1 MKPVLNLSASVLQ
14 SRWVMPEID
23 NDLVQNFI
31 RQHNLPEIIARL
43 LTARGVKLEDAD
55 SFLNPTLN
63 RDFPNPLK
71 LRDMESCANF
81 IADAIIEGKQFG
93 ALCDFDVDGSTS
105 AAILIKTFRHLN
117 RTLPIVIPDRLS
129 DGYGPNIKA
138 LQSLKA
144 QGAEIVFIVDCGTT
158 AFEQISFAR
167 SIGLD
172 VIVLD
177 HHEPSETLPDVTY
190 IINPKRKDD
199 ESGYAMLAACGVS
212 FLTCVAINTAL
223 RQKNFFEQNNLSEI
237 PLKKF
242 LDLVALG
249 TVCDMVPLIGCNRL
263 LVKAGFEQ
271 MAKQNNVGLKA
282 LCAVGNIKKPPT
294 PEDAGYVLGPRINAG
309 SRVHLSDLGAKL
321 LASDD
326 VEEANNLAWHLN
338 DCNVKRRAL
347 QADMLKEAIF
357 QVERYALFDNP
368 IIMVSD
374 PSWHVG
380 LNGLVAGQLKER
392 YGKPACVIAFAP
404 GAHETLEGRGS
415 GRSVKGFN
423 LAGLF
428 MRALEKGLLIK
439 GGGHAMAA
447 GFTVLPEQIDA
458 LYKFF
463 INEAAHLSEGQALL
477 SEERVDG
484 IMSLRGLRPE
494 FIFTLENNIG
504 PFGQEN
510 PEPRFVIPSA
520 RVVMADIVAEKHV
533 RVQLTDL
540 EGGARMKGIAF
551 GAVETALGEIL
562 LKARGGAPLHLM
574 GQFKVNVWN
583 GNQSVEF
590 HIADAAEIAISGA
603 LPLTN
608 TAAA

>member
-1 MKPVLNLSASVLQ
+1 MKPVLNLTSSVLQ
-14 SRWVMPEID
+14 ARWVMPEIND
-23 NDLVQNFI
+23 DLVQNFI
-31 RQHNLPEIIARL
+31 RHHGVPEIIARL
-43 LTARGVKLEDAD
+43 LTARGVKLGEAD
-55 SFLNPTLN
+55 NFLNPTLA

-71 LRDMESCANF
+71 LRDMQECANF
-81 IADAIIEGKQFG
+81 IADQIIAGKKFG

-105 AAILIKTFRHLN
+105 AAILIKSFRHLN
-117 RTLPIVIPDRLS
+117 RTLPIVIPDRLTE
-129 DGYGPNIKA
+129 GYGPNIKA
-138 LQSLKA
+138 LQALKN
-144 QGAEIVFIVDCGTT
+144 QGVELVFIVDCGTT
-158 AFEQISFAR
+158 AFEQIAFAR

-199 ESGYAMLAACGVS
+199 DSGYAMLAACGVT
-212 FLTCVAINTAL
+212 FLTCVAVNTAL
-223 RQKNFFEQNNLSEI
+223 RQKNFFASNNLAEI
-237 PLKKF
+237 PLKQF

-249 TVCDMVPLIGCNRL
+249 TVCDMVPLTGCNRL

-321 LASDD
+321 LSSDD
-326 VEEANNLAWHLN
+326 EEDANNLAWHLN

-357 QVERYALFDNP
+357 QVERYGLADNP

-404 GAHETLEGRGS
+404 GAHETMEGRGS

-428 MRALEKGLLIK
+428 MRALDKGLLVK

-458 LYKFF
+458 LYKYF
-463 INEAAHLSEGQALL
+463 IEEATYLSDGQALL

-484 IMSLRGLRPE
+484 IMSLRGLKPE
-494 FIFTLENNIG
+494 FIHTLENNIG

-520 RVVMADIVAEKHV
+520 RIVMADIVAEKHV
-533 RVQLTDL
+533 RVQLSEM

-551 GAVETALGEIL
+551 GSVETALGETL
-562 LKARGGAPLHLM
+562 LKGRGGAPLHLM
-574 GQFKVNVWN
+574 GQFKVNEWN
-583 GNQSVEF
+583 GNKSVEF
-590 HIADAAEIAISGA
+590 HIIDAAE
-603 LPLTN
+603 L
-608 TAAA
+608 AANMDLSATDTEAA